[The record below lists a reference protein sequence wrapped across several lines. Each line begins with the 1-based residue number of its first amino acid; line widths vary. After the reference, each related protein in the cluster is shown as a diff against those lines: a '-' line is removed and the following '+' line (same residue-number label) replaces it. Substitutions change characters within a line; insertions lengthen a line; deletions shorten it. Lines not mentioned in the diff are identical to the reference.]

1 MNADDIRSIV
11 IAEIRR
17 IAPESDPAAVDPRD
31 DIREVMDL
39 DSMDVLNLVIAL
51 AGRLGVDIP
60 ELDYPH
66 LLTLDG
72 AVAYLAAKPPRSA
85 AG

>member
-1 MNADDIRSIV
+1 MTADDIRRLV
-11 IAEIRR
+11 IEEIRR
-17 IAPESDPAAVDPRD
+17 IAPESDPAAVDPQA

-51 AGRLGVDIP
+51 TRRLGIDIP
-60 ELDYPH
+60 ELDYPR

-72 AVAYLAAKPPRSA
+72 AVAYLATKLPPSA
-85 AG
+85 